1 MDKIVNTLK
10 TITNKSLDLT
20 NKVNDDVKE
29 ELVNEFLFYI
39 SKVDNNNK

>member
-20 NKVNDDVKE
+20 NKVNNDVKE

-39 SKVDNNNK
+39 SKVENNK